1 MGPYPDCGHSVLPA
15 VLHTIVTCAGKD
27 CGLSAC
33 GPCARLGREAELV
46 GEGPLGACEEGPV
59 WIERLDPFSEC
70 GACAKKYCSACA
82 DDSPGCGRCAAFF
95 LRRC

>member
-1 MGPYPDCGHSVLPA
+1 
-15 VLHTIVTCAGKD
+15 
-27 CGLSAC
+27 
-33 GPCARLGREAELV
+33 
-46 GEGPLGACEEGPV
+46 V

-95 LRRC
+95 FATLLLLLWRFGVVHDLRVRRLRRMRARSHVPQMPSLFLRAWGGLR